1 MLTLKEAAAR
11 DGAFSARYLQKLC
24 RTGRIKDAIC
34 HGGTWFLADDYQILP
49 SVAVKGRPRKVR
61 LEPRATV

>member
-1 MLTLKEAAAR
+1 MLTLKEAAAK

-34 HGGTWFLADDYQILP
+34 HAGTWFLADDYTIIE
-49 SVAVKGRPRKVR
+49 SSATKGRPKKQR
-61 LEPRATV
+61 LEPRTPV